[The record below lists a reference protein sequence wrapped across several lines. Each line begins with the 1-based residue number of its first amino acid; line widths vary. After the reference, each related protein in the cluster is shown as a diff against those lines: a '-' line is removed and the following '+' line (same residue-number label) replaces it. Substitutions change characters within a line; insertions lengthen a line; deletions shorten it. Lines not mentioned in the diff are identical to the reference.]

1 MPANRKIP
9 SQFEPQSHD
18 GMSKFPYVPHVA
30 KIVTFIY
37 ANIYQSNEII
47 RLEKFQHR
55 PKPRGQRSQL
65 PERTRGAYGF
75 EMCGILCGFILSIF
89 GYSNAHVLYMQYIY
103 IYLHDTTWNPCQ
115 TCLIFQQ
122 LSRKDL
128 MREAAK
134 ARLRRRMA
142 VHKKKTAYNV
152 PQWVREQW
160 QTRDQNTMANILINA
175 NWDKDWLPAT
185 CSSHMLSKQLCSQKL
200 CQIVYIY
207 IYIDHSVGDSCQEEE
222 CLDRFGGRTV
232 VFRERNEG

>member
-1 MPANRKIP
+1 MLILPRRTSLSLVRLMMPANRKIP

-103 IYLHDTTWNPCQ
+103 IY
-115 TCLIFQQ
+115 TCMIPPGTLVK
-122 LSRKDL
+122 R
-128 MREAAK
+128 A
-134 ARLRRRMA
+134 
-142 VHKKKTAYNV
+142 
-152 PQWVREQW
+152 
-160 QTRDQNTMANILINA
+160 
-175 NWDKDWLPAT
+175 
-185 CSSHMLSKQLCSQKL
+185 SSSNS
-200 CQIVYIY
+200 
-207 IYIDHSVGDSCQEEE
+207 
-222 CLDRFGGRTV
+222 
-232 VFRERNEG
+232 